1 MTVPSSPPGLSDDAL
16 RRLRDAAELPEPD
29 PSRYLVLERI
39 GRGGMGAVYR
49 ARDVLLK
56 RDVALK
62 VLHVGADS
70 GDVAARL
77 TQEAR
82 TLARLEHPGI
92 VPVHDVGVLADGRPF
107 YTMKLVQ
114 GHPLDDVVRGRPQAD
129 LLRLFSRI
137 CEPMAFAHS
146 RGVVH
151 RDVKPQ
157 NVMVG
162 EFGEVLV
169 LDWGVSKWASA
180 RDAHDAA
187 LPAAA
192 AGIDTGA
199 GAVVGTR
206 GYMAPE
212 QARGDSASVDSRA
225 DVYSLGMLLTH
236 MLSLSSTRGMPRPL
250 SAILRKATSVEPAA
264 RYADAEALAKDVFRL
279 LAAERVQAHRENFLE
294 QTLRL
299 YRRHRMLVLLVA
311 AYLLVRLILLLW
323 QASTV
328 PGG

>member
-1 MTVPSSPPGLSDDAL
+1 MTAPSSPPGLSDDAL
-16 RRLRDAAELPEPD
+16 RRLRDAAERPEPD
-29 PSRYLVLERI
+29 PARYLVLERI

-70 GDVAARL
+70 SDLAARL

-82 TLARLEHPGI
+82 TLAHLEHPGI
-92 VPVHDVGVLADGRPF
+92 VPVHDVGVLADGRPY
-107 YTMKLVQ
+107 YTMKLVH
-114 GHPLDDVVRGRPQAD
+114 GRPLDDVVRGSTQAD
-129 LLRLFSRI
+129 LLRLFIRI

-146 RGVVH
+146 RGFVH

-157 NVMVG
+157 NIMVG

-169 LDWGVSKWASA
+169 LDWGVSKWAALSETA
-180 RDAHDAA
+180 ETPAHNVESE
-187 LPAAA
+187 
-192 AGIDTGA
+192 IDTAA

-212 QARGDSASVDSRA
+212 QARGDSATVDARA

-236 MLSLSSTRGMPRPL
+236 MLSLSATRGTPRPL
-250 SAILRKATSVEPAA
+250 AAILRKAKSVEPAG
-264 RYADAEALAKDVFRL
+264 RYADAEVLAKEVLRF
-279 LAAERVQAHRENFLE
+279 LAAERVLAYRENLVE

-299 YRRHRMLVLLVA
+299 YRRHRTLVLIVA
-311 AYLLVRLILLLW
+311 AYLVVRLILILW
-323 QASTV
+323 QAKSA
-328 PGG
+328 P

>member
-1 MTVPSSPPGLSDDAL
+1 MTAPSSPPGLSDDAL
-16 RRLRDAAELPEPD
+16 RRLRDAAERPEPD
-29 PSRYLVLERI
+29 PARYLVLERI

-49 ARDVLLK
+49 TRDVLLK

-70 GDVAARL
+70 GDLAARL

-92 VPVHDVGVLADGRPF
+92 VPVHDVGMLADGRPY
-107 YTMKLVQ
+107 YTMKLVH
-114 GHPLDDVVRGRPQAD
+114 GRPLDDVVRGRAQAD
-129 LLRLFSRI
+129 ILRLFIRI
-137 CEPMAFAHS
+137 CEPMAFAHN
-146 RGVVH
+146 RGFVH

-157 NVMVG
+157 NIIVG

-169 LDWGVSKWASA
+169 LDWGVSKWA
-180 RDAHDAA
+180 A
-187 LPAAA
+187 LRETAEAAA
-192 AGIDTGA
+192 HHAESEIDTAA

-212 QARGDSASVDSRA
+212 QARGDSADVDARA

-236 MLSLSSTRGMPRPL
+236 MLSLSSTRGTPRPL
-250 SAILRKATSVEPAA
+250 AAILRKATSAGAEG
-264 RYADAEALAKDVFRL
+264 RYADAAVLAKDVLRF
-279 LAAERVQAHRENFLE
+279 LAAERVLAHRENFVE

-299 YRRHRMLVLLVA
+299 YRRHRTLALIVA
-311 AYLLVRLILLLW
+311 AYLVVRLILILW
-323 QASTV
+323 QANSA
-328 PGG
+328 P

>member
-1 MTVPSSPPGLSDDAL
+1 
-16 RRLRDAAELPEPD
+16 
-29 PSRYLVLERI
+29 VLERI

-70 GDVAARL
+70 GDLAARL

-107 YTMKLVQ
+107 YTMKLVH
-114 GHPLDDVVRGRPQAD
+114 GHPLDDVVRGSPQAD
-129 LLRLFSRI
+129 LLRLFIRI

-169 LDWGVSKWASA
+169 LDWGVSKWASL
-180 RDAHDAA
+180 RDADDAA
-187 LPAAA
+187 LPAAPA
-192 AGIDTGA
+192 EIDTGA
-199 GAVVGTR
+199 GAIVGTR

-212 QARGDSASVDSRA
+212 QARGDSASVDARA

-250 SAILRKATSVEPAA
+250 SAILRKATSVEPSA
-264 RYADAEALAKDVFRL
+264 RYSDAADFAKDVLRF
-279 LAAERVQAHRENFLE
+279 LAAERVRAHRENLLE

-299 YRRHRMLVLLVA
+299 YRRHRILVLIVA
-311 AYLLVRLILLLW
+311 AYLAVRLALILW
-323 QASTV
+323 QANTT
-328 PGG
+328 P

>member
-1 MTVPSSPPGLSDDAL
+1 MTGPSSPAGLSDDAL

-49 ARDVLLK
+49 ARDVLLN

-70 GDVAARL
+70 GDLAARL

-129 LLRLFSRI
+129 LLHLFIRI
-137 CEPMAFAHS
+137 CEPIAFAHS

-169 LDWGVSKWASA
+169 LDWGVSKWAAA

-187 LPAAA
+187 LAAVA

-199 GAVVGTR
+199 GAIVGTR

-236 MLSLSSTRGMPRPL
+236 MLSLSSARGMPRPL
-250 SAILRKATSVEPAA
+250 SAILRKATSVEPTA
-264 RYADAEALAKDVFRL
+264 RYADAEALAKDVRRY

-294 QTLRL
+294 QTVRL
-299 YRRHRMLVLLVA
+299 YRRHRTLVLLVA

-323 QASTV
+323 QANTA